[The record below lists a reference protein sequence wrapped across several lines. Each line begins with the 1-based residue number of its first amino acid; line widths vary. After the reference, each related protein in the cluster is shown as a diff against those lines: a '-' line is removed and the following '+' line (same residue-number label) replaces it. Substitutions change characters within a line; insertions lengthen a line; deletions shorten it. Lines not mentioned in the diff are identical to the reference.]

1 MPLWIQEIMAWNPL
15 LHAVEWIRT
24 AIYMTYE
31 PLLSVPYLLWFST
44 ITFCVALVLERA
56 YRYKI
61 YT

>member
-1 MPLWIQEIMAWNPL
+1 MAWNPL